1 MKTKLFSAFCAAL
14 CAILLAGCTQAQP
27 TPGTS
32 EPTESTTVTD
42 AQTTVLTTVPVTGQA
57 EDPKA
62 KPETRFLEEIIRDSN
77 TAEELLSGIQALDT
91 EGAVKEIRIH
101 EWWKHYDRGICLT
114 KGKILKSIA
123 LIEIL
128 YTDGS
133 KNIYA
138 GTTSKDS
145 PLISGEFAVR
155 VLLCIRDIDVTLG
168 ELKQKLD
175 ALDTDKKITKI
186 SYYSDKTSFENGVET
201 TDESVKIIDGFLQT
215 VRVFYTENGE
225 EKLVEHTVIPKGFD
239 LGKAY
244 SVAFTLTEELSDLT
258 TAEKL
263 KERVSALDT
272 EKEITA
278 VRIER
283 TSPETNAKTEITAG
297 ELKENDL
304 VFLADSTSEYC
315 FRISA
320 EGE

>member
-1 MKTKLFSAFCAAL
+1 MGSFDYYRHAERMQGLL
-14 CAILLAGCTQAQP
+14 DAIADFDCEPLLDLKPAGECLDHPGNFAQA
-27 TPGTS
+27 G
-32 EPTESTTVTD
+32 D
-42 AQTTVLTTVPVTGQA
+42 
-57 EDPKA
+57 
-62 KPETRFLEEIIRDSN
+62 
-77 TAEELLSGIQALDT
+77 
-91 EGAVKEIRIH
+91 
-101 EWWKHYDRGICLT
+101 
-114 KGKILKSIA
+114 
-123 LIEIL
+123 
-128 YTDGS
+128 
-133 KNIYA
+133 
-138 GTTSKDS
+138 
-145 PLISGEFAVR
+145 FAVR

-175 ALDTDKKITKI
+175 TLDTDKKITKI

-201 TDESVKIIDGFLQT
+201 TDESVKIIDGSLQT
-215 VRVFYTENGE
+215 IRVFYTENGE

-263 KERVSALDT
+263 KERVSALDP

-278 VRIER
+278 IRIER

-320 EGE
+320 EGK